1 LGFSAEECE
10 LFGVGV
16 EGVLKSKILLLKE
29 TELVFLLVE
38 ELVGGVVG
46 ELELVMS
53 GLEFEMLLMLILE
66 TMFQIFNLLIQPV
79 DMVFR
84 LSIDLL
90 AGVK

>member
-1 LGFSAEECE
+1 M
-10 LFGVGV
+10 GV